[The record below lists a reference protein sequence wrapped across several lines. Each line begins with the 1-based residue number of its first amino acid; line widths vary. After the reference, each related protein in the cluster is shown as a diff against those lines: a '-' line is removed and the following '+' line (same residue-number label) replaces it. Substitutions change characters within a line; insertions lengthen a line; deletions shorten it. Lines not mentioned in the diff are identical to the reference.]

1 MANPKLR
8 TPTNTKAGSVVNTKI
23 KLPPPRQKVVAFFI
37 GGAGDKEAYYGAGPY
52 NNILFAKQFF
62 DLLVEDLEKLGLYK
76 SYYRGYN
83 QAKGDSDIKDQF
95 KKFISDKS
103 TPIYLVGH
111 SLGGWNGAHLS
122 KILTDEGY
130 TIEMLIT
137 LDPVGND
144 PGVYL
149 ISDIYFTK
157 PTPKHKF
164 WINVRA
170 ESKLKDTDFSDIV
183 ANAGEQWSVSSGPN
197 INVTVEIN
205 HLHAKKIFRHP
216 IKDGKSSASFMLD
229 SIKLIT
235 K

>member
-1 MANPKLR
+1 MANSKFR
-8 TPTNTKAGSVVNTKI
+8 TPTNVKVGSVVNSKVTP
-23 KLPPPRQKVVAFFI
+23 PPPRKKVVAFFI
-37 GGAGDKEAYYGAGPY
+37 GGAGDKESYYGAGPY

-62 DLLVEDLEKLGLYK
+62 DSLVKDIEVLNLYK

-83 QAKGDSDIKDQF
+83 EARGEDDIKNQF
-95 KKFISDKS
+95 TKFITDKS

-122 KILTDEGY
+122 QTLTDDGY

-137 LDPVGND
+137 LDPVGNG

-157 PTPKHKF
+157 PKPRYKF
-164 WINVRA
+164 WINIRA
-170 ESKLKDTDFSDIV
+170 ESKFVDTDFSDLV
-183 ANAGEQWSVSSGPN
+183 ANVGEQWAVNSGPN
-197 INVTVEIN
+197 INSTVEIN
-205 HLHAKKIFRHP
+205 HLYAKTIFRHP
-216 IKDGKSSASFMLD
+216 IKDGKSAAAYMLE
-229 SIKLIT
+229 SVRKIT